1 MKLIR
6 NSCPSYSQTRCYWIS
21 VPVPLLQAQSH
32 AGAHSNPVADALQS
46 HYSKAVSSS
55 IGGLGHGET
64 AAIGRG
70 YVNQSDFDGQGSG
83 HDFNGGVST
92 YWRSND
98 LLHASLPRSSLVRCH
113 GPDFLRARAVL
124 APCSRLRQQLGWRA
138 GRVLQ
143 RLQVRLLSPAVRHS
157 SSVSFA

>member
-1 MKLIR
+1 M
-6 NSCPSYSQTRCYWIS
+6 
-21 VPVPLLQAQSH
+21 PVPLLQAQSH

-92 YWRSND
+92 
-98 LLHASLPRSSLVRCH
+98 LLAQQRFASREDH
-113 GPDFLRARAVL
+113 
-124 APCSRLRQQLGWRA
+124 
-138 GRVLQ
+138 
-143 RLQVRLLSPAVRHS
+143 H
-157 SSVSFA
+157 VSATK